1 MALRSTRHHIDLT
14 RLLKFRK
21 LSDLLSASAY
31 LRVSDSPK
39 VANPTHSLRARYPH
53 PKSLPSGKGLTFAL
67 AGSISGVS
75 HMRNLS
81 RLIDF
86 TRLTICHTFRIGTLF
101 D

>member
-1 MALRSTRHHIDLT
+1 MALLNTKHHIDLT

-21 LSDLLSASAY
+21 LSDLLSAGAY
-31 LRVSDSPK
+31 LRVSNSPN

-75 HMRNLS
+75 HMRN
-81 RLIDF
+81 F

>member
-1 MALRSTRHHIDLT
+1 MALLNTKHHIDLT

-75 HMRNLS
+75 HMRNVS
-81 RLIDF
+81 RLID
-86 TRLTICHTFRIGTLF
+86 HY
-101 D
+101 